1 MSKPKFCKI
10 SVNLGV
16 GSRKSALNL
25 PVELEEGVEDTNTY
39 ENELGVLIALF
50 TDAVVSLP
58 TVGGNYTRE
67 SVKEAVRTYFELEL
81 PTGE

>member
-25 PVELEEGVEDTNTY
+25 PVELDEGVEDTNSY

-58 TVGGNYTRE
+58 TVGGNYTRDA
-67 SVKEAVRTYFELEL
+67 VKEAVREYFGLAVS
-81 PTGE
+81 TGE